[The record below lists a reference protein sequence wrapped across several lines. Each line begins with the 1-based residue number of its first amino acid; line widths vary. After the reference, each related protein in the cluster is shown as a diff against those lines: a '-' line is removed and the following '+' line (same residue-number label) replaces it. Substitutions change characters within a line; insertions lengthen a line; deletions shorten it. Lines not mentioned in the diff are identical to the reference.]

1 MEQGGGE
8 SNSARCEAF
17 MLHATHYAIL
27 PTFISGYVS
36 SGYIQDALHQPL
48 FQSPPL
54 FRSPHLQ

>member
-27 PTFISGYVS
+27 STFFSGYVS
-36 SGYIQDALHQPL
+36 SGSALCCPLPYLPQPL
-48 FQSPPL
+48 FQSP
-54 FRSPHLQ
+54 HLQ